1 MKNETQAF
9 DGDHDHFCNRLRDS
23 AAGDTRNIS
32 VTLWRRARR
41 WRDLNGKTLYG
52 ASLCG
57 NFLLTW
63 FARNAADSDARQAII
78 LDLLVHDAIGL
89 VATLIFQLSG
99 GMNIL
104 GWSIVAIY
112 LFLTLGYG
120 YFYLAKPVST

>member
-1 MKNETQAF
+1 MKLKHLMVISTIVCIGFGIALLAIP
-9 DGDHDHFCNRLRDS
+9 GTLVS
-23 AAGDTRNIS
+23 LYGVVLGAGGIFI
-32 VTLWRRARR
+32 AR
-41 WRDLNGKTLYG
+41 LYG

-57 NFLLTW
+57 NLLLTW

-78 LDLLVHDAIGL
+78 LDLLVYDAIGL
-89 VATLIFQLSG
+89 VVALIFQLSG

-112 LFLTLGYG
+112 LFFTLGYG